1 MVLYTPCDIQAVM
14 SDHVRRAPALREV
27 ALSNGLILLGRDVEE
42 GFMIER
48 VISGNANAYL
58 LACYQPGK
66 VVKLP

>member
-14 SDHVRRAPALREV
+14 SDPSGEPALREV

-66 VVKLP
+66 W